1 MNRSFFI
8 LEQARLGEKKIHP
21 VLVPVIA
28 LLFFFIGGMGV
39 FFLSLFPVPSTL
51 FMNCVLIHLKLT
63 FSFGGTTLFVFA
75 WVYLVEKRPVSTI
88 GFTRKGALKKYIAGW
103 IWGFSLISLPVLFL
117 VITGFLTLDLGKI
130 NLSLILILLISFIS
144 FAVQG
149 AAEEI
154 VVRGWLLPV
163 MAVRSPLWV
172 AVVTSLLFFAVMH
185 LLNNDITI
193 LSFFNIM
200 LFGLFAIGHVLNEGS
215 LWGICAIHSVW
226 NWAQGSVY
234 GFAISG
240 QRLTE
245 PLLKPTVHGPDLIH
259 GGPFGIEGSIFTS
272 IVLGIASWL
281 VWRKALKAPKKSTT
295 FPGHVA

>member
-1 MNRSFFI
+1 MSQSFFI
-8 LEQARLGEKKIHP
+8 LEQAQSGEKKIHP

-39 FFLSLFPVPSTL
+39 FFLTPFPAPSTP
-51 FMNCVLIHLKLT
+51 FMKSIMMHLKLI
-63 FSFGGTTLFVFA
+63 FSFGSTTLFVFA
-75 WVYLVEKRPVSTI
+75 WVYLVEKRPISSI
-88 GFTRKGALKKYIAGW
+88 GFTRKAAIKKYFTGW
-103 IWGFSLISLPVLFL
+103 FQGLWLISLPVLFL
-117 VITGFLTLDLGKI
+117 LITGFLTLNVGKV
-130 NLSLILILLISFIS
+130 NLSLILLLLISFVS
-144 FAVQG
+144 FSIQG

-163 MAVRSPLWV
+163 MAVRSPLWI
-172 AVVTSLLFFAVMH
+172 AVVSSLLFFAAMH
-185 LLNNDITI
+185 LLNNDITL

-200 LFGLFAIGHVLNEGS
+200 LFGLFAVGHVLNEGS

-226 NWAQGSVY
+226 NWAQGSIY

-245 PLLKPTVHGPDLIH
+245 PLFKPTAYGSSLIH

-272 IVLGIASWL
+272 VVLGIASWL
-281 VWRKALKAPKKSTT
+281 VWRKALKTPKR
-295 FPGHVA
+295 